1 MLTSL
6 FLVGLMGFYGGR
18 ELRAWVR
25 DCRQM
30 VMVFAAALT
39 AGRWE

>member
-6 FLVGLMGFYGGR
+6 VLVAVVGFYGRR

-25 DCRQM
+25 DCRCM
-30 VMVFAAALT
+30 VLVFAAALT